1 MTFKGFVGILLAVVF
16 IGSTTARLVM
26 DRDDEDSP
34 EMSSP
39 SRQVPE
45 GGTGF
50 LPGLPSGR
58 QTPQEQPP
66 EEEEDGLQKAL
77 PVVSEASFFGFLGF
91 ALGYASRKVLKIGL
105 IVVGF
110 FFIFVQGMAYL
121 GIIQVDWQRAL
132 DLVNDAVLNIKGNQ
146 TVGEFVK
153 NRIPAAG
160 ALVAGYFLGFRKG

>member
-39 SRQVPE
+39 SRQAPE

-58 QTPQEQPP
+58 QPPQEQPP
-66 EEEEDGLQKAL
+66 EEEDGLQKAL

-121 GIIQVDWQRAL
+121 GILEVDWQRAL